1 MKKNIAKVKVLLEAL
16 PYIEKFSGKTV
27 VIKYGGSAM
36 VKQELKESFAR
47 DVVLMKYVGIDPV
60 IVHGGGPQI
69 GELLAKLGKKAKFVN
84 GIRVTDSETMDA
96 VEMVLGG
103 KINKEIVGMIN
114 SRGGRAVGLSGKD
127 GGLIKARKLKK
138 HGGVDMGHAGEVVAI
153 DPEVIDTLDH
163 SDFIPVISPVGGD
176 DKGNSYNIN
185 ADVVAGEIAVAL
197 GAEKLILLSDVNGV
211 LDKKGGLLSKLSL
224 TESRDLIK
232 KKVAVGG
239 MIPKLNCCIDAV
251 KKGVTSAHIVDGR
264 VEHSTLLEVFTD
276 EGMGTVITPRKSKAT
291 KKR

>member
-1 MKKNIAKVKVLLEAL
+1 MKKSIAKVKVLLEAL

-27 VIKYGGSAM
+27 VIKYGGSTM
-36 VKQELKESFAR
+36 LKDELKESFAR

-69 GELLAKLGKKAKFVN
+69 GELLTKLGKKTKFVN
-84 GIRVTDSETMDA
+84 GIRVTDSETMDV

-103 KINKEIVGMIN
+103 KINKEIVGTIN

-127 GGLIKARKLKK
+127 GGLINARKAKAR
-138 HGGVDMGHAGEVVAI
+138 GGVNMGCAGEIVSI

-176 DKGNSYNIN
+176 ASGNSYNIN
-185 ADVVAGEIAVAL
+185 ADIVAGEIAVAL
-197 GAEKLILLSDVNGV
+197 GAEKLILLSDIKGV
-211 LDKKGGLLSKLSL
+211 QDKKGELLSSL
-224 TESRDLIK
+224 TLTEARKLIK
-232 KKVAVGG
+232 DKVAVGG

-264 VEHSTLLEVFTD
+264 VEHSVLLEVFTD
-276 EGMGTVITPRKSKAT
+276 AGMGTVLKSRRA
-291 KKR
+291 KRRS